1 MNVQQFDFSM
11 LILVLDMAIRSA
23 FSKDAISK
31 LEDFVFTRD
40 NVQGIIIDLFQHP
53 AEYLH
58 LRRARARAIF
68 VIPPEAN
75 LQFFPPHL
83 SISFVTY
90 TTTLQLGN
98 ARCTR
103 REAHEARHS

>member
-1 MNVQQFDFSM
+1 M

-31 LEDFVFTRD
+31 LEDFVLTRD
-40 NVQGIIIDLFQHP
+40 NVQRIIIDLFQHP

-58 LRRARARAIF
+58 LRRARAIF

-75 LQFFPPHL
+75 SQFFPPNL

-90 TTTLQLGN
+90 TTTFSWEMLDALGEK
-98 ARCTR
+98 RMKQDTPDQQHC
-103 REAHEARHS
+103 EV